1 MYINYI
7 PVYIVSINVSKKKN
21 YKNILRISNVS
32 ESSTFISLTT
42 IDVIKITKKN
52 QCIFIVDSKYFDI

>member
-7 PVYIVSINVSKKKN
+7 PVYIASINVCKKKN
-21 YKNILRISNVS
+21 YKNILRISEVS

-42 IDVIKITKKN
+42 IDVIKITKK
-52 QCIFIVDSKYFDI
+52 KPMYFYS